1 METFNR
7 GAPRQLQII
16 IIQLCHVTE
25 LLLVQINR
33 KLKECIGLTI
43 QAIFCLQL
51 LSKRLCLCP
60 VDDPHLI

>member
-43 QAIFCLQL
+43 QAIFCL
-51 LSKRLCLCP
+51 
-60 VDDPHLI
+60 